1 MLTIET
7 VMQLLLKDF
16 PKLSELLAFLLWG
29 KFCNRIL
36 FDKPLATS
44 ILYILNS
51 RNNGHQGVLLIL
63 ECLFVKSNKPV
74 QGRILM
80 LCERTLILKYTHRL
94 RISSGLNAE
103 F

>member
-1 MLTIET
+1 
-7 VMQLLLKDF
+7 MQLLLTDF
-16 PKLSELLAFLLWG
+16 LRISELLAFVLLG

-51 RNNGHQGVLLIL
+51 RHNSNQGVLLIL
-63 ECLFVKSNKPV
+63 ECLFVKSSKPV

>member
-1 MLTIET
+1 
-7 VMQLLLKDF
+7 MQLLLKDF
-16 PKLSELLAFLLWG
+16 PRISELLAFVLWG

-44 ILYILNS
+44 ILYIPNS
-51 RNNGHQGVLLIL
+51 RNNRHQGVLLIL
-63 ECLFVKSNKPV
+63 ECLFVKSNRPV